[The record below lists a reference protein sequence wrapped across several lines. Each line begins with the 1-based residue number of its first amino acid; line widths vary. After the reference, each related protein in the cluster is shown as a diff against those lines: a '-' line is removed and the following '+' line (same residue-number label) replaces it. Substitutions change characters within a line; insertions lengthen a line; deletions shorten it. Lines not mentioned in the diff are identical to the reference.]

1 MKRLYLILFAY
12 FVIGTCYGAS
22 AFLSQNEVS
31 ATCETP
37 DSTYSFGM
45 VVDSLGTPLPYANV
59 VICSSTDS
67 SFVVGTVTDDN
78 GKFSIKYLHQQNQL
92 LRVSCMGYQ
101 TKFQKCLY
109 EKEQIIHLASET
121 KELDEVV
128 VRAAKPTLKVT
139 NEGIIANVQKTTLAQ
154 LGTTYDVLNQIP
166 FVSAN
171 DRNIEVIG
179 GGNPII
185 FVNSKQVYDIKELRE
200 IKSDEIKSVEVILH
214 PGSMYSASTQSVIR
228 INTIKSSKDM
238 LGLTATLYS
247 GKNRDWTQYGNLKI
261 VWRKNGWD
269 SFASF
274 DMMGSEY
281 TQKQDNNL
289 SFTFDEQDIS
299 VINSGMI
306 NGKSK
311 SFEFSLGINRLPTK
325 GKEFG
330 IKYNM
335 YKVPRNNTNT
345 SYSNQSEFGNQIN
358 IFDSNTERKA
368 ENTNHELSSFFDY
381 KFSNKLKLHIDGI
394 VLAQKMSFD
403 ETEIEKGSIKD
414 NVVSSNSNSSS
425 FLVAAKGYIEF
436 PMLLGN
442 VSSGVECSYT
452 NNEQNYKVQSDL
464 STGLSDNSNQV
475 KQTAINPFISYEI
488 NWGNF
493 NASLGVRYEYLKY
506 NYFVGQEKIE
516 GQSKNYSNFF
526 PVASLNYTKGVTSF
540 SLAYRTII
548 KRPSYWTLRNSIGYN
563 NQFSYSSGNPELKQT
578 YTHQISFLMKYRDIA
593 FNCDFRKNIDEQI
606 VCIQHY
612 KEMPVVL
619 FAPINYDRKVCT
631 LYLSYTPTI
640 HIWKPSFG
648 LGYYKQF
655 FTFSEKQYDKPR
667 LIYSWK
673 NIINFP
679 SNYLLCI
686 NMNGES
692 SGYWQAEYCHSF
704 ANLSCYVR
712 KSIKKWEFYVG
723 CNNLLKTDKEKWNLK
738 VKDINYAKSNDVD
751 SFGFYARVVFH
762 INSVSTKSRTSEA
775 GQSERNRL

>member
-37 DSTYSFGM
+37 DSTNSFGM

-228 INTIKSSKDM
+228 INTIKSTKDM

-247 GKNRDWTQYGNLKI
+247 GKNRDWTQYGNLKT
-261 VWRKNGWD
+261 VWRKNGWE
-269 SFASF
+269 SFAFF

-325 GKEFG
+325 DKEFG

-335 YKVPRNNTNT
+335 Y
-345 SYSNQSEFGNQIN
+345 
-358 IFDSNTERKA
+358 
-368 ENTNHELSSFFDY
+368 
-381 KFSNKLKLHIDGI
+381 I
-394 VLAQKMSFD
+394 V
-403 ETEIEKGSIKD
+403 
-414 NVVSSNSNSSS
+414 
-425 FLVAAKGYIEF
+425 
-436 PMLLGN
+436 
-442 VSSGVECSYT
+442 
-452 NNEQNYKVQSDL
+452 
-464 STGLSDNSNQV
+464 
-475 KQTAINPFISYEI
+475 
-488 NWGNF
+488 
-493 NASLGVRYEYLKY
+493 
-506 NYFVGQEKIE
+506 
-516 GQSKNYSNFF
+516 
-526 PVASLNYTKGVTSF
+526 
-540 SLAYRTII
+540 
-548 KRPSYWTLRNSIGYN
+548 
-563 NQFSYSSGNPELKQT
+563 
-578 YTHQISFLMKYRDIA
+578 
-593 FNCDFRKNIDEQI
+593 
-606 VCIQHY
+606 
-612 KEMPVVL
+612 
-619 FAPINYDRKVCT
+619 
-631 LYLSYTPTI
+631 
-640 HIWKPSFG
+640 
-648 LGYYKQF
+648 
-655 FTFSEKQYDKPR
+655 
-667 LIYSWK
+667 
-673 NIINFP
+673 
-679 SNYLLCI
+679 
-686 NMNGES
+686 
-692 SGYWQAEYCHSF
+692 
-704 ANLSCYVR
+704 
-712 KSIKKWEFYVG
+712 
-723 CNNLLKTDKEKWNLK
+723 
-738 VKDINYAKSNDVD
+738 
-751 SFGFYARVVFH
+751 
-762 INSVSTKSRTSEA
+762 
-775 GQSERNRL
+775 

>member
-22 AFLSQNEVS
+22 AFLSHNRVS
-31 ATCETP
+31 ATSETS
-37 DSTYSFGM
+37 DSTSTFGM

-59 VICSSTDS
+59 VICSSVDS
-67 SFVVGTVTDDN
+67 SFVIGTVTDAD
-78 GKFSIKYLHQQNQL
+78 GKFSIKYLHQHNQL

-109 EKEQIIHLASET
+109 GMEQIIHLASET
-121 KELDEVV
+121 KELNEVV

-179 GGNPII
+179 GGKPII

-228 INTIKSSKDM
+228 INTIKSTKDM

-247 GKNRDWTQYGNLKI
+247 GKNRDWTQYGNLKT
-261 VWRKNGWD
+261 VWRKNGWE

-281 TQKQDNNL
+281 TQKQDNSL
-289 SFTFDEQDIS
+289 SFTFDEQDVS

-325 GKEFG
+325 NKEFG

-335 YKVPRNNTNT
+335 YKNPRNNTNT
-345 SYSNQSEFGNQIN
+345 SYSNQSEFGSQIN

-368 ENTNHELSSFFDY
+368 ENTNHELSSFLDY
-381 KFSNKLKLHIDGI
+381 KFSDKSKVHIDGI

-403 ETEIEKGSIKD
+403 ETELEKGSMKE
-414 NVVSSNSNSSS
+414 NVVSSNSKSSS

-442 VSSGVECSYT
+442 VSSGIECSYT
-452 NNEQNYKVQSDL
+452 NNEQNYKVQSDS

-475 KQTAINPFISYEI
+475 KQTAINPFISYDI

-516 GQSKNYSNFF
+516 GQSKNYENFF
-526 PVASLNYTKGVTSF
+526 PVASLNYTKGGTSF
-540 SLAYRTII
+540 SLAYRTIV
-548 KRPSYWTLRNSIGYN
+548 KRPSYWNLRNSINYN
-563 NQFSYSSGNPELKQT
+563 NQFSYESGNPELKQT
-578 YTHQISFLMKYRDIA
+578 YIHQISFLMKYRDFT
-593 FNCDFRKNIDEQI
+593 FNCDFSKNNDEQI
-606 VCIQHY
+606 VCIQHH
-612 KEMPVVL
+612 KNMPVVL
-619 FAPINYDRKVCT
+619 FAPVNHDRKLCT
-631 LYLSYTPTI
+631 LYLSYSPTI
-640 HIWKPSFG
+640 QIWKPSLG

-655 FTFSEKQYDKPR
+655 FSFLERQYNKPR
-667 LIYSWK
+667 FIYSWK
-673 NIINFP
+673 NTITFP
-679 SNYLLCI
+679 HDYLLCV
-686 NMNGES
+686 NM
-692 SGYWQAEYCHSF
+692 SGKTSGNWQTEYSCSF
-704 ANLSCYVR
+704 ADLSCYIR
-712 KSIKKWEFYVG
+712 KSIKRWDFYIG
-723 CNNLLKTDKEKWNLK
+723 GNNLLKTDREKWCLN
-738 VKDINYAKSNDVD
+738 VEDISNAKFNDVD

-762 INSVSTKSRTSEA
+762 INSVSAKSRTNEA

>member
-37 DSTYSFGM
+37 DSTNSFGM

-228 INTIKSSKDM
+228 INTIKSTKDM

-247 GKNRDWTQYGNLKI
+247 GKNRDWTQYGNLKT
-261 VWRKNGWD
+261 VWRKNGWE

-325 GKEFG
+325 DKEFG

-381 KFSNKLKLHIDGI
+381 KISDKSKVHIDGI
-394 VLAQKMSFD
+394 ILAQKMSFD
-403 ETEIEKGSIKD
+403 ETELEKGSLKD
-414 NVVSSNSNSSS
+414 NVVSSKTKSSS
-425 FLVAAKGYIEF
+425 FLGAMKGYIEF
-436 PMLLGN
+436 PILLGK
-442 VSSGVECSYT
+442 VSSGIECSYT
-452 NNEQNYKVQSDL
+452 KNEQNYKVQSD
-464 STGLSDNSNQV
+464 STTGLSDNSNQV
-475 KQTAINPFISYEI
+475 KQTAINPFISYTI

-493 NASLGVRYEYLKY
+493 NANLGVRYEYLKY
-506 NYFVGQEKIE
+506 NYFVGQAKIE
-516 GQSKNYSNFF
+516 GQSKNYGNFF
-526 PVASLNYTKGVTSF
+526 PVASLNYARGLFSF

-612 KEMPVVL
+612 KEMAVVL

-723 CNNLLKTDKEKWNLK
+723 CNNLLKTDKERWNLK
-738 VKDINYAKSNDVD
+738 VKDINYAKLNDVD
-751 SFGFYARVVFH
+751 SFGFYARIVFN